1 MQKFLSLIGAVCALG
16 YLAACLAL
24 FVFQRSM
31 IYYPPAAAAL
41 RAPQVSTLDVPG
53 AMIRVAER
61 SHPGP
66 QAVLYFGGNAED
78 VSVSLPQLSQAF
90 PDRALYLPHYRGY
103 AGSTGKPNE
112 QALIA
117 DALALYDR
125 VAALQPHILV
135 IGRSLGTGVA
145 IQVASRRKVD
155 GLVLVTPFD
164 SLREL
169 AARQFPYFPVR
180 WMLRDTY
187 ESWRYAPN
195 ITAPTL
201 IIAAQHDD
209 IIPRASTERLLA
221 QFRQGVASMEIVE
234 KAGHNSIS
242 GQPAYGL
249 LLQAAGK
256 YCAKKTPP
264 MPPMPLN

>member
-1 MQKFLSLIGAVCALG
+1 MQKFLSLIGAVCTLG

-66 QAVLYFGGNAED
+66 RAVLYFGGNAED
-78 VSVSLPQLSQAF
+78 VSVSLPQLNQAF
-90 PDRALYLPHYRGY
+90 TDRALYLPHYRGY
-103 AGSTGKPNE
+103 AGSTGKPTE

-201 IIAAQHDD
+201 IIAAQHDE

-221 QFRQGVASMEIVE
+221 HFRQGVASMEIVE

-242 GQPAYGL
+242 DKPAYGL

-256 YCAKKTPP
+256 H
-264 MPPMPLN
+264 

>member
-1 MQKFLSLIGAVCALG
+1 MQKFLSLIAAICTLG

-24 FVFQRSM
+24 FIFQRSM
-31 IYYPPAAAAL
+31 IYYPPTAAAL
-41 RAPQVSTLDVPG
+41 RAPQLSTLDVPG
-53 AMIRVAER
+53 AKIRVAER
-61 SHPGP
+61 AHPGP

-78 VSVSLPQLSQAF
+78 VSLSLPLLNQTF

-103 AGSTGKPNE
+103 AGSTGKATE
-112 QALIA
+112 QALVA

-125 VAALQPHILV
+125 VAALHPHILV

-145 IQVASRRKVD
+145 LQVASRRKVD

-164 SLREL
+164 SLGEI
-169 AARQFPYFPVR
+169 AAQQFPYFPVR

-201 IIAAQHDD
+201 IIAAQRDE
-209 IIPRASTERLLA
+209 IVPRASTERLLA
-221 QFRQGVASMEIVE
+221 HFRQGVASMEIVE

-242 GQPAYGL
+242 DKPANAI

-256 YCAKKTPP
+256 H
-264 MPPMPLN
+264 